1 MIINYFCFH
10 LQWPLWPC
18 LSPTVGDL
26 SDWSVKQQSQ
36 FNTIAQVCAVEFAME
51 TISYLIILKTSKK
64 YYVSCDSYFQ
74 LLNQMLQICKI
85 ISKALSS
92 VSQFQPSLVLWLMR
106 QRDPQTTAPGKGE
119 DREMGPEKEKQQQ
132 QAKKTN
138 ILKIISECKITQYNI
153 I

>member
-1 MIINYFCFH
+1 
-10 LQWPLWPC
+10 
-18 LSPTVGDL
+18 
-26 SDWSVKQQSQ
+26 
-36 FNTIAQVCAVEFAME
+36 ME

-85 ISKALSS
+85 ISKALNS

-138 ILKIISECKITQYNI
+138 ILKIISECKIAQYNI